1 MDGIPSAPKGYRLVT
16 WKKEP
21 PDPRSRTMVATLYT
35 IAYLVCAILAIFEF
49 VALVQ
54 AALFIS
60 YGHDETVSIFINGTL
75 VGLGMLFIAKS
86 ISIVFR
92 MITGL
97 GKK

>member
-1 MDGIPSAPKGYRLVT
+1 MNGIPPEQKGYRLVT

-21 PDPRSRTMVATLYT
+21 PDSRSRTMVATLYT

-54 AALFIS
+54 AILFIS
-60 YGHDETVSIFINGTL
+60 YGHDDTVFVFIAGAL
-75 VGLGMLFIAKS
+75 VALGMLFIAKS